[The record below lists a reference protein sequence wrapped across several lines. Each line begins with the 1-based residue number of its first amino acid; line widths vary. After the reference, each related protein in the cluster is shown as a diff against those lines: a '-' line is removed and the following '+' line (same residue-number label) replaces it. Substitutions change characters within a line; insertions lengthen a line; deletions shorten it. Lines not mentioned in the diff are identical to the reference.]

1 MAPRSELGRLVG
13 RRIASLRQRAGLSQ
27 RELADRLGWTR
38 DVIAHY
44 ELGRRELGL
53 ERLAALA
60 AALRVSP
67 STLLADDERAPVLL
81 ALDSRPELLG
91 EVLFFLNSLEQGGEL
106 PPS

>member
-1 MAPRSELGRLVG
+1 MAPRSELSRLVG
-13 RRIASLRQRAGLSQ
+13 RRIALLRQRAGLSQ

-53 ERLAALA
+53 ERLSALA

-67 STLLADDERAPVLL
+67 PTLLADDERAPVLL
-81 ALDSRPELLG
+81 ALDAHPELLG
-91 EVLFFLNSLEQGGEL
+91 EVLFFLSSLKHGGDL
-106 PPS
+106 PPP